1 MLKIAWS
8 PIFAHPLPEGHRFPM
23 EKYLLLPEQLKYEGT
38 ATDDNFFVPED
49 MDEKWILNTHD
60 SGYWEKLKNL
70 TLSKSEIRKTGFPL
84 SEGLVKR
91 EVNIMSGSIQA
102 ALFAREFG
110 VGMNIAGGTHHAY
123 ADRGEGFCLLNDLAI
138 TANYLIDHQLAK
150 KVLIIDLD
158 VHQGNGT
165 ASIFQ
170 DKPEVFTFS
179 MHGKSNYPMHKE
191 KSDLDIGLPD
201 KIEDEAYLKKL
212 NESLDLILGSF
223 TPDFILYQSGVDI
236 LKSDKLGRLS
246 VSMEGVKTRDKT
258 VLELAKSLEVPIM
271 CCMGGGYSPM
281 IRDIIE
287 AHAQV
292 YRLAQE
298 IYF

>member
-1 MLKIAWS
+1 
-8 PIFAHPLPEGHRFPM
+8 
-23 EKYLLLPEQLKYEGT
+23 LLPEQLKYEGT

-70 TLSKSEIRKTGFPL
+70 TISKSEIRKTGFPL
-84 SEGLVKR
+84 SEDLVKR
-91 EVNIMSGSIQA
+91 EVHIMSGSIQA

-138 TANYLIDHQLAK
+138 TANYLIDNQLAK

-191 KSDLDIGLPD
+191 NSDLDIGLPD
-201 KIEDEAYLKKL
+201 KIEDVAYLKKL
-212 NESLDLILGSF
+212 NESLDFILGSF

-246 VSMEGVKTRDKT
+246 VSMKGVKTRDKM